1 MTSVNEPFSLFRKLA
16 SRKLAIAILAI
27 VASVEGH
34 SLSTTHMVTLG
45 VVAVAYIVAEAF
57 VDRAARE
64 SVTAD
69 LAKGLADGVALGRR
83 SLGESDDDDS
93 GDPPTPGGSAPPTR
107 PDAAPAPS
115 APGGRSEKL
124 GLVFACMVLA
134 AVLAIA
140 CAPARHAP
148 NPACSKERLAAIEA
162 AFVAEAVTTCR
173 GYTVTTC
180 AELPKVE
187 AKYQAQREEWVQCR

>member
-1 MTSVNEPFSLFRKLA
+1 MTPVNEPFSLFRKLA

-69 LAKGLADGVALGRR
+69 LTKGLADGVALGRR
-83 SLGESDDDDS
+83 SLGESDDSD
-93 GDPPTPGGSAPPTR
+93 DPPAPGAASPPTR
-107 PDAAPAPS
+107 PDATPAPS
-115 APGGRSEKL
+115 APVGRSEKL

-173 GYTVTTC
+173 GYTITTC